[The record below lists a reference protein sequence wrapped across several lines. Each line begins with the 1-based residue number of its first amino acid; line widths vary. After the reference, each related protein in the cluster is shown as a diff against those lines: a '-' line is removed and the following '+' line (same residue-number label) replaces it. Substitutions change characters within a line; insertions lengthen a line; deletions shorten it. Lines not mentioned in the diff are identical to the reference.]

1 MNQRSLRRKEKYM
14 ATIEELRAQQAEIES
29 QIKSMEKAERDKA
42 VKTIREMCR
51 HYEVRLPEIQ
61 SSLAESRR
69 GRKPKM
75 KVDQPVSGPQVR
87 PFR

>member
-1 MNQRSLRRKEKYM
+1 M

-51 HYEVRLPEIQ
+51 QHEVRLPEIQ

-69 GRKPKM
+69 GRKPKL
-75 KVDQPVSGPQVR
+75 KVDQTLPVEQVR
-87 PFR
+87 TFG